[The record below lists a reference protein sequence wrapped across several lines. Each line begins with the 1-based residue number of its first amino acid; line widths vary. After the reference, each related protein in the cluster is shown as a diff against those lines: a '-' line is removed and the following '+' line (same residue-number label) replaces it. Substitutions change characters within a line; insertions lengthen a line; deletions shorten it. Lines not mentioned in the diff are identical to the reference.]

1 MTATK
6 NVVLKFPHS
15 NINETSLE
23 SADSENY
30 LLVYSPSMYSV
41 KDLGKQTETHTKTQ
55 DKF

>member
-23 SADSENY
+23 WADSENY

-41 KDLGKQTETHTKTQ
+41 KDLGKQTNSYQ
-55 DKF
+55 NPS